1 MNQVV
6 STEGQTVRAGQLLL
20 SMDDKDI
27 QAQLDQA
34 RAQMASEE
42 DDLRAAEGGGRSD
55 RAARV
60 AGDVRAA
67 EAQRDML
74 QHQQEALTKLLAE
87 KAATPDEV
95 AQNRT
100 ALERANV
107 EVDQAQKAKQEFDR
121 QAPQDRERLA
131 LLVAHSQGQ
140 VRDLQEKVAS
150 AKVVAP
156 VSGSLFSLPVHSG
169 DFVHT
174 GDLLADIADLRKV
187 RVRAYIDEPELGK
200 LQPNQT
206 VEVSWDALPDRT
218 WIGHTEYVPKQV
230 VARGAR
236 NVGEVLCTVAN
247 EHFELIPNTTVDI
260 RIQISE
266 HRNVL
271 TVPRGAVQIVGAHR
285 YVFRLDGDHLRRTEI
300 KVGISDSAN
309 FEVLS
314 GVRKV
319 RSWRFPVMCRSKTI
333 WRCAQYFQNEIPVCT
348 PRWRVVAREKP
359 QVPRG
364 DRGRTVLR
372 VRVQKAAEK
381 RMSRGSTIFGGSS
394 MPIAKAAAAVLSILL
409 LQLVAPVA
417 GPGAA
422 SHRGNRRSC
431 LQISSGCTTPAI
443 TRRRRRR

>member
-1 MNQVV
+1 MALTLSRRVWLLLGLATVLIGGLLYLNARRPAVRVSVVAVGRQSVSSEIVSNGKVEPVTAYALRAKFDGFVNQVG
-6 STEGQTVRAGQLLL
+6 STEGQAVRADQLLL

-34 RAQMASEE
+34 RAQLASEE

-55 RAARV
+55 RAAKV
-60 AGDVRAA
+60 AGDLRAA
-67 EAQRDML
+67 AAQRDML
-74 QHQQEALTKLLAE
+74 QHQAETLGKLLAQ
-87 KAATPDEV
+87 KAATPEEV

-100 ALERANV
+100 ALERENV

-121 QAPQDRERLA
+121 QAPQDRERVT

-140 VRDLQEKVAS
+140 VRDLQEKAAS
-150 AKVVAP
+150 AKVMAP
-156 VSGSLFSLPVHSG
+156 VGGTLFSLPVHAG

-200 LQPNQT
+200 LEPSQT

-236 NVGEVLCTVAN
+236 SVGEVVCTVAN
-247 EHFELIPNTTVDI
+247 EHLELIPNTTVDI

-285 YVFRLDGDHLRRTEI
+285 YVFRVDGNHLRRMEI

-314 GVRKV
+314 GVQEGTFVALPGDVPLKDNMVV
-319 RSWRFPVMCRSKTI
+319 R
-333 WRCAQYFQNEIPVCT
+333 
-348 PRWRVVAREKP
+348 
-359 QVPRG
+359 
-364 DRGRTVLR
+364 
-372 VRVQKAAEK
+372 
-381 RMSRGSTIFGGSS
+381 
-394 MPIAKAAAAVLSILL
+394 AVL
-409 LQLVAPVA
+409 PE
-417 GPGAA
+417 
-422 SHRGNRRSC
+422 
-431 LQISSGCTTPAI
+431 
-443 TRRRRRR
+443 

>member
-1 MNQVV
+1 MALTLSRRVWLLLALATVLIGGLLYLNARRPAVRVSVVAVGRQSVSSEIVSNGKVEPVTAYALRAKFDGFVNQVN
-6 STEGQTVRAGQLLL
+6 STEGQAVRAGQLLL
-20 SMDDKDI
+20 SIDDKDI

-34 RAQMASEE
+34 RAELASEE

-55 RAARV
+55 RAAKV
-60 AGDVRAA
+60 AGDLRAA
-67 EAQRDML
+67 QAQRDML
-74 QHQQEALTKLLAE
+74 QHQQETLTKLLGQ
-87 KAATPDEV
+87 KAATPEEV

-140 VRDLQEKVAS
+140 VRDLQEKAAS

-156 VSGSLFSLPVHSG
+156 VSGSLFSLPVHAG

-247 EHFELIPNTTVDI
+247 ERLELIPNTTVDI

-285 YVFRLDGDHLRRTEI
+285 YVFRVDGNHLRRKEI

-314 GVRKV
+314 GVPEGTFVALPGDVPLKDNMVV
-319 RSWRFPVMCRSKTI
+319 RAVFP
-333 WRCAQYFQNEIPVCT
+333 E
-348 PRWRVVAREKP
+348 
-359 QVPRG
+359 
-364 DRGRTVLR
+364 
-372 VRVQKAAEK
+372 
-381 RMSRGSTIFGGSS
+381 
-394 MPIAKAAAAVLSILL
+394 
-409 LQLVAPVA
+409 
-417 GPGAA
+417 
-422 SHRGNRRSC
+422 
-431 LQISSGCTTPAI
+431 
-443 TRRRRRR
+443 

>member
-1 MNQVV
+1 MAWTLSRRVWLLLALATVLIGGLLYLNARRPAARVQVVPVARQGVSSEIASNGKVEPVMAYAQRAKFDGFVNQVV
-6 STEGQTVRAGQLLL
+6 STEGQAVRAGQLLL

-27 QAQLDQA
+27 QGQLDQA
-34 RAQMASEE
+34 RAQLASEE

-60 AGDVRAA
+60 TGDVRAA
-67 EAQRDML
+67 EVQRDML
-74 QHQQEALTKLLAE
+74 QHQQEALAKLLDQ

-95 AQNRT
+95 ARNHE

-107 EVDQAQKAKQEFDR
+107 EVDQAQKVKQEFDR
-121 QAPQDRERLA
+121 QAKQDRERLA
-131 LLVAHSQGQ
+131 LVVAHSQEQ
-140 VRDLQEKVAS
+140 VRDLQEKAVS

-156 VSGSLFSLPVHSG
+156 VSGSLFSLPVHAG

-247 EHFELIPNTTVDI
+247 EHLELIPNTTVDI

-266 HRNVL
+266 HPNVL
-271 TVPRGAVQIVGAHR
+271 TVPRGAVQIVGTHR
-285 YVFRLDGDHLRRTEI
+285 YVFRVDGNRLRRTEI
-300 KVGISDSAN
+300 KVGISDLAN

-314 GVRKV
+314 GVQEGAFVALPGDVPLKDNMGIRAV
-319 RSWRFPVMCRSKTI
+319 FP
-333 WRCAQYFQNEIPVCT
+333 E
-348 PRWRVVAREKP
+348 
-359 QVPRG
+359 
-364 DRGRTVLR
+364 
-372 VRVQKAAEK
+372 
-381 RMSRGSTIFGGSS
+381 
-394 MPIAKAAAAVLSILL
+394 
-409 LQLVAPVA
+409 
-417 GPGAA
+417 
-422 SHRGNRRSC
+422 
-431 LQISSGCTTPAI
+431 
-443 TRRRRRR
+443 